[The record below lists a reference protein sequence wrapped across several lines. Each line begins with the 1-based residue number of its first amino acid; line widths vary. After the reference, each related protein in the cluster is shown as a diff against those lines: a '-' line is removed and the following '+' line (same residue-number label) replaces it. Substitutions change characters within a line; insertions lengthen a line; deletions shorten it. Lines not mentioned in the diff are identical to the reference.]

1 MFFILLLLTVCPY
14 VARKVLERSD
24 SNEAI
29 GWLGVSRPSAP
40 ILINEETRTLSAV
53 WLNVSKV
60 NSAKS
65 TCSSCC
71 KKDPYSPDIL
81 PWTPGDLV
89 TTHYREAGLLSQARS
104 SALATAMVKK
114 MEGTSVQVQLLS
126 LKDSTT
132 FAPGDMVRA
141 HLPIGSEKKKSPDPL
156 PAVVV
161 NSTDTETTVRYKHK
175 FLGELSLANSW
186 IEPSWAMSN
195 QFIPAEWIQTAPRE
209 VPEVDCSL
217 DQFEACISTSG
228 CVWKEPVYEEVPC
241 VVADWGEWN
250 PCTVTCGV
258 GKQRRIRPFPT
269 QPSCRR
275 LEPAPVVQEDR
286 FCMQPSC
293 PLVPDHCQAAP
304 NASAS
309 LLQFY
314 GALPAREESAASASA
329 PSWALGALLELLAES
344 HFGKN
349 PRQAIE
355 QELQNIA
362 SVADSKETGPSTFQQ
377 HPLYVEGET
386 VIAWAEKGTGLGP
399 QCPESYFAIQIDI
412 DVQRNVVSAA
422 CNHCAAGCLHCN
434 GPGADQCTACPA
446 PLRLYTH
453 IDGRSTCVEACPECF
468 RPSDEEDDACV
479 FDGSQFGCDHVA
491 AFHPEVMPE
500 HRGAP
505 DSCQALDME
514 DGDEQPGSKTAL
526 LSWKSSAGR
535 SSLSSSV
542 PSVEE
547 LAGEPGRIEAKK
559 EIIKQTL
566 HWLETEKIPELLDGI
581 AQYADATLQFL
592 ASSLVQDPELLKPLA
607 LALGHSPESA
617 PLTPPASSRQEASAM
632 RDVRLAREV
641 REQSRF
647 GLWTN
652 SSEPHF
658 SEVLHDVAQTLAK
671 VALVEL
677 QNEDPRRTTHADG
690 DSGVAGAMAE
700 QLQRDAQ
707 DLLRFKLLKFDLRPQ
722 DKDHLLKLGA
732 DMVQALLSSGIID
745 RLAAEITSQKRLPL
759 EEDNVLL
766 QSGSGLG
773 MAHKLEV
780 KSSKLSGVALALL
793 SSGQQAMDRQL
804 QRLLTQGAI
813 AFGLSAE
820 EKANLTGHLEGEV
833 HAELRALSQGSVA
846 KIMHDVSED
855 LRTDE
860 LRDEVLAASRAV
872 LASELGKLAAEAKT
886 LAAEKLE
893 EKIQLA
899 AIGTKLEKKQ
909 LDSAVREVL
918 EHAEVSAADAL
929 WAAQTVLSESAAI
942 NERVKKSSASA
953 LMQLRTGQWQAA
965 TSKIAAEAPM
975 FMAELVIF
983 QRMSSRL
990 DHFVQALSESLHLDL
1005 SEVGPGPAPHAAV
1018 QRAAQETLQQA
1029 IAAQSQSPWKE
1040 QLAARLKGRVWRL
1053 VQNKCRALT
1062 GTDMEEVRRQVADA
1076 FQSFDLPQD
1085 DMVFQLQEDLEHA
1098 VEEVALENRQEA
1110 EDSYLEALSRQDD
1123 SASAHCLGV
1132 CLESANDL
1140 AEFLGDLSAYA
1151 LHETHRS
1158 LSPAEQRAWK
1168 LGRVRAKADH
1178 GLLAVVKAAASS
1190 AQQHCTENRTGFVQ
1204 AVKADVRREAD
1215 RARHSLMLQ
1224 LEDLVAANKTG
1235 VTAKEQQRF
1244 MTLVDERLWK
1254 PMEEAVLSYRPCGA
1268 DSTSPRNQAQLLYH
1282 GTVRRLLQ
1290 EASIKLAAKWST
1302 KMESLNSVLLEEA
1315 FWPKVGARRSGD
1327 QGFPNGIILL
1337 ETEETDETGES
1348 VESLLSQAQATLTA
1362 LEVTGKPKKLPSTKP
1377 SERRQKMVTAMGD
1390 WAANNKDDLEA
1401 YYYKAR
1407 DSAISNAVELLYGK
1421 GALGPPLCK
1430 AATTLGE
1437 NLDQSYAKALE
1448 VRNGNMFSTFK
1459 EAGDLACKLEWGID
1473 EVVQFITNI
1482 YDILQTFKILLKMV
1496 SGLPIVGVLA
1506 KVLDKPV
1513 VYLMKFMDREL
1524 IPVRD
1529 RLRDNFHPKF
1539 ELACEF
1545 QKTVVTRVGYAIE
1558 AIRVLKLQAF
1568 PANKAA
1574 GLVGEAMNVCA
1585 WLPPVALLADGALT
1599 SVASLDSLAGA
1610 STDLVRDMVSWVETL
1625 IPTSALKKM
1634 ESSNQ
1639 IMNVI
1644 LLPVRKTEATL
1655 STVYKVC
1662 IPAVKCWKFTL
1673 LGLLKAL
1680 SNFLEKIFNFAL
1692 KPFQP
1697 IVEAAVAP
1705 VRRTLEKAFSSL
1717 LPPLQIPFPEFSGLF
1732 EDEPSLMDLV
1742 RNAFR
1747 TDTDQTFSGQIEK
1760 AMQLTKKQ
1768 ASYCYSYGTELP
1780 AAEGICNDISAKY
1793 GAVRNPFECQ
1803 QLCQSACSRCVRWSF
1818 VTTDAAVGAGVCRF
1832 TRSNAYYEVKSPTSV
1847 SGPKTCGDVTK
1858 YQPDT
1863 FVQHVESRLCK
1874 DMGAFPEIKGA
1885 EACKKACFV
1894 DGDCQV
1900 VQMSGGMCYV
1910 GAGKKGC
1917 SRGPTSMSLH
1927 KTRTAKEALQ
1937 TRCNAATGV
1946 QRAAE
1951 RLRATCPRSVQDC
1964 DAWALEEATK
1974 EVQGAG
1980 SQAVQ
1985 EVMELTSTSYQKF
1998 TCELLELDVDC
2009 PDVNKGD
2016 KVDSFDKCKEGAE
2029 FVFKES
2035 EEEIKKQIDAEVQE
2049 QLAAC
2054 RREAHESLKPLCPV
2068 FSWRG
2073 IKREKNKKVPPK
2085 FKNQYCLLRQ
2095 KIQASAAYCDYLIK
2109 THGSFGGKTSTT
2121 LAAEVRA
2128 SFVPTESCAKASG
2141 DQFLCEMKFLNEGG
2155 GETKQMDLTNQIQLQ
2170 NMYQAKQFDNLAAET
2185 QKVKQELAGIQTQM
2199 DEGFSKTRE
2208 QLFSMDKAAANR
2220 TEEQTRQI
2228 FEKLES
2234 SQKEQNARMAYMMQ
2248 AAQCDS
2254 KLQTKELKDFMT
2266 SGLNNLQSAVLSGT
2280 GQQIDE
2286 ATSKIKDAVANSQR
2300 AVQKQMKESF
2310 TDLKDTVTEGF
2321 DQVQNKLDA
2330 NRKAIQKQMTD
2341 RFNAV
2346 DQKLVHVQGQLDSA
2360 LKGIE
2365 TVDNRIK
2372 DLARQSSR
2380 QFQELHQGQQRQ
2392 MNALL
2397 AIVQKLEVI
2406 EDKIDDIPA
2415 AIRESRFQ
2423 DFIYQFKSLTVS
2435 MENLLQQFQDFSDL
2449 RRGDITNLQAA
2460 QAAYRSCSGQ
2470 LDDVLLAT
2478 RAVKQSSA
2486 EAMKMLR
2493 TTYNEVVQRFG
2504 QVAILAVDAG
2514 FSKMHF
2520 EALAEQ
2526 IAEDLLANKS
2536 QLELF
2541 LAQES
2546 LQSVIVADQDVLY
2559 GKELQAK
2566 CSEVCVPQKVS
2577 KLEPCT
2583 CSDGRRPLQRVAAKY
2598 LFTPA
2603 AATMLLEWTQ
2613 QALDDVP
2620 LKYSIVLKDL
2630 YTQITYLERKFAS
2643 FDLEPPSRARDQFWA
2658 DWERIAFDM
2667 ESIRKSYAMVD
2678 TKERAVLGKLQLSQR
2693 FLDTM
2698 ASFWSPAPLECH
2710 KPALMELGESSLG
2723 HLALWSPL
2731 KQKGGGA
2738 AWLILRQPSRL
2749 LQTSALSWMH
2759 DAHATDCRAIPD
2771 GYDNLEGL
2779 MQSGFVC
2786 WTDSEGTAKVRS
2798 LCDPRG
2804 LEDVVETSG
2813 LKWVSE
2819 EKFSEFGS
2827 QNPLLVPIA
2836 TSEFRTTP
2844 LEAEVFSYWERQMSF
2859 IAAAQCGNGKLDIT
2873 EECDSPGEGCEKC
2886 KSVPGYE
2893 CPVPGQPC
2901 QSICGD
2907 HTAVKM
2913 EDCDES
2919 DHNSNDGCTPFC
2931 QLEYCPR
2938 RALSLP
2944 IKHAQQA
2951 SPNPSPELELCASQS
2966 RGGVFSLEGC
2976 GSFSELVFAGFT
2988 MDGHWVRHDIRLDAT
3003 LASMGNGPWA
3013 SKASGWVTLGAP
3025 YKLWNDGT
3033 SVSVTCRGADTS
3045 TGCLFWCGSL
3055 VNSSDCIQPWLV
3067 QTHSNRSQDVHAE
3080 RLLVYGRK
3088 SAAATDLQ
3096 SCEGGAKLVSLSCG
3110 DGQITGNEECDP
3122 PGGCCDAQCKLA
3134 SGWQWQD
3141 GCKAICGDGVVL
3153 GEEQCDPP
3161 MEGCDQQCKL
3171 EDGWKWVQNK
3181 TTTTCGDSLVAGEE
3195 QCDPPSECCNTTC
3208 SLETGWLWQD
3218 GGCKREV
3225 NCGAVTASFGMG
3237 IGWNSPA
3244 TVREGILSQPGERGY
3259 RLQNVPAELIG
3270 GKYIGH
3276 KTWPSKSGGTWTIS
3290 YTTPVTLYVW
3300 VVKEEHNAGIDAML
3314 SNDGWA
3320 FVAAPGFKRSDG
3332 PALHV
3337 WKRFFATGSTYLI
3350 KTKELMVGG
3359 VISSQ
3364 DCEVSCGAVTGS
3376 SGMGI
3381 PWNSPATVKEGVLS
3395 QPGQRAY
3402 TLQNVPAELIG
3413 GTYVGHKT
3421 WPSNSGGTWTISYTA
3436 PVTLYVWVVKE
3447 KHNAGID
3454 AMLSND
3460 GWAPVA
3466 APGFQRSDGWA
3477 LHVWKR
3483 HFATG
3488 STYLI
3493 KTTELMVGG
3502 VISKAIP
3509 SACKVS
3515 CGAVAGSSGMG
3526 IPWNS
3531 PAIVKEGILSQP
3543 GQRGYTLQN
3552 VPAEL
3557 IGGTYIGH
3565 QAWPSKSGGT
3575 WNITYQAPVILYVW
3589 VVKEKH
3595 NAGIDAMLSND
3606 GWAPVAAPGF
3616 QRSDGWTLHVW
3627 KRYFG
3632 SGSTYLIKTTELM
3645 VGGVI
3650 SSKVSSECKAA
3661 ATCGAVAGSSGMG
3674 IPWNSPAIVK
3684 EGILSQPGQRD
3695 YKLQNVPAELIG
3707 GSYIGHQ
3714 AWPSKSGGTWTI
3726 SYTSPV
3732 TLYVFVMKD
3741 LHNAGVDAMLSNDDW
3756 VPVEAPG
3763 FQRSDGWA
3771 FHVWK
3776 RFFDTGS
3783 TYLIKTKEL
3792 MIGGVISKALPE
3804 ECEVSCGAA
3813 TSSSGMD
3820 IRWNS
3825 PATVKEGVLS
3835 QPGQRNYE
3843 LQNVPAE
3850 LLGGS
3855 YIGHQAWPSK
3865 SGGTWTISYTSPV
3878 TLYVWVM
3885 KEMHNA
3891 GVDAMLSNDGWA
3903 RVEAPGFQ
3911 RSDGWALHVWKR
3923 YFATGSTYV
3932 IKTKELMV
3940 GGVVSKVLSKKCKV
3954 SCGAVAGSSGM
3965 GISWNSPATVR
3976 EGMLS
3981 QPGQRDYKLQN
3992 VPAEL
3997 IGGSYTGHQAW
4008 PSKSGGTWTISY
4020 TTPVTLYVIVLKD
4033 LHNAGVDAMLSNDG
4047 WAAVEAPG
4055 FKRSDGWAFN
4065 VWKRYFAT
4073 GNTYLIKTKELMI
4086 GGVISSK
4093 VSSQGCEA

>member
-1 MFFILLLLTVCPY
+1 
-14 VARKVLERSD
+14 
-24 SNEAI
+24 
-29 GWLGVSRPSAP
+29 
-40 ILINEETRTLSAV
+40 
-53 WLNVSKV
+53 
-60 NSAKS
+60 
-65 TCSSCC
+65 
-71 KKDPYSPDIL
+71 
-81 PWTPGDLV
+81 
-89 TTHYREAGLLSQARS
+89 
-104 SALATAMVKK
+104 
-114 MEGTSVQVQLLS
+114 
-126 LKDSTT
+126 
-132 FAPGDMVRA
+132 
-141 HLPIGSEKKKSPDPL
+141 
-156 PAVVV
+156 
-161 NSTDTETTVRYKHK
+161 
-175 FLGELSLANSW
+175 
-186 IEPSWAMSN
+186 
-195 QFIPAEWIQTAPRE
+195 
-209 VPEVDCSL
+209 
-217 DQFEACISTSG
+217 
-228 CVWKEPVYEEVPC
+228 
-241 VVADWGEWN
+241 
-250 PCTVTCGV
+250 
-258 GKQRRIRPFPT
+258 
-269 QPSCRR
+269 
-275 LEPAPVVQEDR
+275 
-286 FCMQPSC
+286 
-293 PLVPDHCQAAP
+293 
-304 NASAS
+304 
-309 LLQFY
+309 
-314 GALPAREESAASASA
+314 
-329 PSWALGALLELLAES
+329 
-344 HFGKN
+344 
-349 PRQAIE
+349 
-355 QELQNIA
+355 
-362 SVADSKETGPSTFQQ
+362 
-377 HPLYVEGET
+377 
-386 VIAWAEKGTGLGP
+386 
-399 QCPESYFAIQIDI
+399 
-412 DVQRNVVSAA
+412 
-422 CNHCAAGCLHCN
+422 
-434 GPGADQCTACPA
+434 
-446 PLRLYTH
+446 
-453 IDGRSTCVEACPECF
+453 
-468 RPSDEEDDACV
+468 
-479 FDGSQFGCDHVA
+479 
-491 AFHPEVMPE
+491 
-500 HRGAP
+500 
-505 DSCQALDME
+505 
-514 DGDEQPGSKTAL
+514 
-526 LSWKSSAGR
+526 
-535 SSLSSSV
+535 
-542 PSVEE
+542 
-547 LAGEPGRIEAKK
+547 
-559 EIIKQTL
+559 
-566 HWLETEKIPELLDGI
+566 
-581 AQYADATLQFL
+581 
-592 ASSLVQDPELLKPLA
+592 
-607 LALGHSPESA
+607 
-617 PLTPPASSRQEASAM
+617 
-632 RDVRLAREV
+632 
-641 REQSRF
+641 
-647 GLWTN
+647 
-652 SSEPHF
+652 
-658 SEVLHDVAQTLAK
+658 
-671 VALVEL
+671 
-677 QNEDPRRTTHADG
+677 
-690 DSGVAGAMAE
+690 
-700 QLQRDAQ
+700 
-707 DLLRFKLLKFDLRPQ
+707 
-722 DKDHLLKLGA
+722 
-732 DMVQALLSSGIID
+732 
-745 RLAAEITSQKRLPL
+745 
-759 EEDNVLL
+759 
-766 QSGSGLG
+766 

-804 QRLLTQGAI
+804 QRLLTQGTI

-1005 SEVGPGPAPHAAV
+1005 SEVGPGPAPHVAAV

-1190 AQQHCTENRTGFVQ
+1190 AQRHCTENRTGFVQ
-1204 AVKADVRREAD
+1204 AVKADVRREAN

-1235 VTAKEQQRF
+1235 VTAKDQQRF

-1290 EASIKLAAKWST
+1290 EEASIKLAAKWST

-1315 FWPKVGARRSGD
+1315 FWPK
-1327 QGFPNGIILL
+1327 
-1337 ETEETDETGES
+1337 
-1348 VESLLSQAQATLTA
+1348 AQATLAA

-1390 WAANNKDDLEA
+1390 WAANNQDDLEA

-1803 QLCQSACSRCVRWSF
+1803 KLCQSACSRCVRWSF

-1946 QRAAE
+1946 QR
-1951 RLRATCPRSVQDC
+1951 DC

-1985 EVMELTSTSYQKF
+1985 DEVMELTSTSYQKF

-2365 TVDNRIK
+2365 TVDNR
-2372 DLARQSSR
+2372 
-2380 QFQELHQGQQRQ
+2380 
-2392 MNALL
+2392 
-2397 AIVQKLEVI
+2397 
-2406 EDKIDDIPA
+2406 
-2415 AIRESRFQ
+2415 
-2423 DFIYQFKSLTVS
+2423 
-2435 MENLLQQFQDFSDL
+2435 
-2449 RRGDITNLQAA
+2449 
-2460 QAAYRSCSGQ
+2460 
-2470 LDDVLLAT
+2470 
-2478 RAVKQSSA
+2478 
-2486 EAMKMLR
+2486 
-2493 TTYNEVVQRFG
+2493 
-2504 QVAILAVDAG
+2504 
-2514 FSKMHF
+2514 
-2520 EALAEQ
+2520 
-2526 IAEDLLANKS
+2526 
-2536 QLELF
+2536 
-2541 LAQES
+2541 
-2546 LQSVIVADQDVLY
+2546 
-2559 GKELQAK
+2559 
-2566 CSEVCVPQKVS
+2566 
-2577 KLEPCT
+2577 
-2583 CSDGRRPLQRVAAKY
+2583 
-2598 LFTPA
+2598 
-2603 AATMLLEWTQ
+2603 
-2613 QALDDVP
+2613 
-2620 LKYSIVLKDL
+2620 
-2630 YTQITYLERKFAS
+2630 
-2643 FDLEPPSRARDQFWA
+2643 
-2658 DWERIAFDM
+2658 
-2667 ESIRKSYAMVD
+2667 
-2678 TKERAVLGKLQLSQR
+2678 
-2693 FLDTM
+2693 
-2698 ASFWSPAPLECH
+2698 
-2710 KPALMELGESSLG
+2710 
-2723 HLALWSPL
+2723 
-2731 KQKGGGA
+2731 
-2738 AWLILRQPSRL
+2738 
-2749 LQTSALSWMH
+2749 
-2759 DAHATDCRAIPD
+2759 
-2771 GYDNLEGL
+2771 
-2779 MQSGFVC
+2779 
-2786 WTDSEGTAKVRS
+2786 
-2798 LCDPRG
+2798 
-2804 LEDVVETSG
+2804 
-2813 LKWVSE
+2813 
-2819 EKFSEFGS
+2819 
-2827 QNPLLVPIA
+2827 
-2836 TSEFRTTP
+2836 
-2844 LEAEVFSYWERQMSF
+2844 
-2859 IAAAQCGNGKLDIT
+2859 
-2873 EECDSPGEGCEKC
+2873 
-2886 KSVPGYE
+2886 
-2893 CPVPGQPC
+2893 
-2901 QSICGD
+2901 
-2907 HTAVKM
+2907 
-2913 EDCDES
+2913 
-2919 DHNSNDGCTPFC
+2919 
-2931 QLEYCPR
+2931 
-2938 RALSLP
+2938 
-2944 IKHAQQA
+2944 
-2951 SPNPSPELELCASQS
+2951 
-2966 RGGVFSLEGC
+2966 
-2976 GSFSELVFAGFT
+2976 
-2988 MDGHWVRHDIRLDAT
+2988 
-3003 LASMGNGPWA
+3003 
-3013 SKASGWVTLGAP
+3013 
-3025 YKLWNDGT
+3025 
-3033 SVSVTCRGADTS
+3033 
-3045 TGCLFWCGSL
+3045 SL

-3110 DGQITGNEECDP
+3110 DGQITGNEVAAVMRSANLP
-3122 PGGCCDAQCKLA
+3122 QGGNGRTAAKPFVA
-3134 SGWQWQD
+3134 TAWF
-3141 GCKAICGDGVVL
+3141 
-3153 GEEQCDPP
+3153 
-3161 MEGCDQQCKL
+3161 L
-3171 EDGWKWVQNK
+3171 EKNNATAAK
-3181 TTTTCGDSLVAGEE
+3181 PFVA
-3195 QCDPPSECCNTTC
+3195 TAWF
-3208 SLETGWLWQD
+3208 LEKNND
-3218 GGCKREV
+3218 GGCKREACYPRVHPPVKYASMAVFAAENAEV

-3276 KTWPSKSGGTWTIS
+3276 KTWPSKSGGTWKIS

-3381 PWNSPATVKEGVLS
+3381 GWNSPATVKEGVLS

-3421 WPSNSGGTWTISYTA
+3421 WPSKSGGTWTISYTA
-3436 PVTLYVWVVKE
+3436 PVTLYVWVIKE

-3493 KTTELMVGG
+3493 KTKELMIGG

-3531 PAIVKEGILSQP
+3531 PATVKEGILSQP

-3674 IPWNSPAIVK
+3674 IPWNSPATVK
-3684 EGILSQPGQRD
+3684 EGI
-3695 YKLQNVPAELIG
+3695 
-3707 GSYIGHQ
+3707 
-3714 AWPSKSGGTWTI
+3714 
-3726 SYTSPV
+3726 
-3732 TLYVFVMKD
+3732 
-3741 LHNAGVDAMLSNDDW
+3741 
-3756 VPVEAPG
+3756 
-3763 FQRSDGWA
+3763 
-3771 FHVWK
+3771 
-3776 RFFDTGS
+3776 
-3783 TYLIKTKEL
+3783 
-3792 MIGGVISKALPE
+3792 
-3804 ECEVSCGAA
+3804 
-3813 TSSSGMD
+3813 
-3820 IRWNS
+3820 
-3825 PATVKEGVLS
+3825 
-3835 QPGQRNYE
+3835 
-3843 LQNVPAE
+3843 
-3850 LLGGS
+3850 
-3855 YIGHQAWPSK
+3855 
-3865 SGGTWTISYTSPV
+3865 
-3878 TLYVWVM
+3878 
-3885 KEMHNA
+3885 
-3891 GVDAMLSNDGWA
+3891 
-3903 RVEAPGFQ
+3903 
-3911 RSDGWALHVWKR
+3911 
-3923 YFATGSTYV
+3923 
-3932 IKTKELMV
+3932 
-3940 GGVVSKVLSKKCKV
+3940 
-3954 SCGAVAGSSGM
+3954 
-3965 GISWNSPATVR
+3965 
-3976 EGMLS
+3976 LS